1 MTGLPHKNRRI
12 PTLRYVSTDRTSSTL
27 NTTKIGSS
35 PASSGVPVSCIGTAA
50 RFAIS
55 IVTTNSIGSISP
67 SCRLPMSRTTRISAR
82 YKTTARMSEISIKNA
97 SLP

>member
-12 PTLRYVSTDRTSSTL
+12 PTLRYVSTDKTSSTL
-27 NTTKIGSS
+27 KTTRIGSS

-82 YKTTARMSEISIKNA
+82 YKTKARMSEISIKNA

>member
-1 MTGLPHKNRRI
+1 M

-27 NTTKIGSS
+27 KTTRIGSS
-35 PASSGVPVSCIGTAA
+35 PAKSGVPVSCIGTAA

-82 YKTTARMSEISIKNA
+82 YKTTVRMSEISIKNA